1 MSHKFANPPL
11 LFTTRF
17 SQVTLNQTKRWAQK
31 AKKKCLYWVRH
42 PIKVLKDKKK
52 IRNTH
57 DLMIIEMNNTVN
69 QINGVGLISKNTQV
83 KKKEERDNI
92 AQEKDMAPQTSF
104 YYDNPKLRGGAL
116 YLGEEWIGR
125 DEMRADDLEF
135 VAIMERLLF
144 KGKGHCKRL
153 TDITEFPQRFLDHV
167 DFVRLFARMFEEK
180 RASEAAASE
189 AAASEAAA
197 SEAAAS
203 EAAASEA
210 AAV

>member
-11 LFTTRF
+11 LFTHRF
-17 SQVTLNQTKRWAQK
+17 NNVTLDQHKRWAK
-31 AKKKCLYWVRH
+31 RANKKCLYWARY
-42 PIKVLKDKKK
+42 PIKTLQNNKK

-57 DLMIIEMNNTVN
+57 DIMIIEMNNDIN
-69 QINGVGLISKNTQV
+69 KINGVGLISKNAQV
-83 KKKEERDNI
+83 KKKQERDKI
-92 AQEKDMAPQTSF
+92 APQKEMALQTSF
-104 YYDNPKLRGGAL
+104 FYENPKLGGGTM

-135 VAIMERLLF
+135 VDIMEWLLF

-153 TDITEFPQRFLDHV
+153 INITEFPPRYLEHI

-189 AAASEAAA
+189 GAAVSEAAA
-197 SEAAAS
+197 
-203 EAAASEA
+203 
-210 AAV
+210 